1 MALWPESPKTCEIFI
16 VTLTNTSFLFLNDVA
31 RPACFVPSVRTPVRL
46 DCKMLLGETT
56 PFHNPTVTVISE
68 RCDIKGNY
76 FKTQFTLYIQDIV
89 AATQY

>member
-56 PFHNPTVTVISE
+56 PFHNPTVPASLNAV
-68 RCDIKGNY
+68 
-76 FKTQFTLYIQDIV
+76 TLRGTILRLSSLYTSRI
-89 AATQY
+89 